1 MKKVIINLFAGL
13 ILLVAGCTENIV
25 TVEQPTKEIAGKTIS
40 VNAVMPGENTKTRMA
55 FVTNELDV
63 NLRWEENDQILLVFD
78 DGINKI
84 QQTVTI
90 GAITNNGRTA
100 AFEVIVPEE
109 IINGES
115 ETFNLYGM
123 YGGVTFSAIDGEESY
138 VVLSTDPW
146 SGLFLQLQGRENVL
160 IRFSEMNIDKNSP
173 DISVSFQHV
182 GSLFKIY
189 LENTGTTDLE
199 GITGVEL
206 FSETPIY
213 AHQNADPEV
222 GAKYDLISGTFVN
235 GTTFSNVLPFPY
247 SGDLLDGD
255 VLQLWGWYPPSQVA
269 GDIWPAINL
278 RVRYGTGQEYVTTVP
293 KPARTTTTDIGKAY
307 HFFARFNSELDPAL
321 AFSDIVYGV
330 LMDERDDQI
339 YSTVRI
345 GSQTW
350 MAENLRYFPGF
361 PDEPERLNLVTDG
374 SVTEPR
380 YYIYGYDRT
389 PESLA
394 AASEN
399 FVNYGVLYNWPAAM
413 AGATSS
419 SSNPSGVQ
427 GVCPDGWH
435 LPSEA
440 EWVQL
445 TTFVGA
451 NAASK
456 LKETGTDFWN
466 ESIGVT
472 NEYGF
477 SARGGGSRQPIS
489 SVPAGFYNLRINGH
503 WMTST
508 QATETDMR
516 AAWMQANSSTGGYQ
530 TASKEYGGSVR
541 CVKD

>member
-55 FVTNELDV
+55 FVPNELDV

-206 FSETPIY
+206 FSETPIF

>member
-55 FVTNELDV
+55 FVPNELDV

-206 FSETPIY
+206 FSETPIF

-456 LKETGTDFWN
+456 LKETGIDFWN

-508 QATETDMR
+508 QATETDMI

>member
-25 TVEQPTKEIAGKTIS
+25 TVEQPTKEIAGKNIS

-55 FVTNELDV
+55 FVPNELDV

-206 FSETPIY
+206 FSETPIF

>member
-55 FVTNELDV
+55 FVPNELDV

-206 FSETPIY
+206 FSETPIF

-247 SGDLLDGD
+247 SGDLLNGD

-269 GDIWPAINL
+269 GDTWPAINL

-508 QATETDMR
+508 QATETDMI

>member
-1 MKKVIINLFAGL
+1 MNKVIINLFAGL

-55 FVTNELDV
+55 FVPNELDV

-206 FSETPIY
+206 FSETPIF

-222 GAKYDLISGTFVN
+222 GAKYDLISGTFDS

>member
-55 FVTNELDV
+55 FVPNELDV

-206 FSETPIY
+206 FSETPIF

-247 SGDLLDGD
+247 SGDLLNGD

-508 QATETDMR
+508 QATETDMI

>member
-55 FVTNELDV
+55 FVPNELDV

-206 FSETPIY
+206 FSETPIF

-350 MAENLRYFPGF
+350 MAENLRYFPGY

>member
-55 FVTNELDV
+55 FVPNELDV

-206 FSETPIY
+206 FSETPIF

-508 QATETDMR
+508 QATETDMI

>member
-55 FVTNELDV
+55 FVPNELDV

-206 FSETPIY
+206 FSETPIF

-508 QATETDMR
+508 QATETDMK

>member
-55 FVTNELDV
+55 FVPNELDV

-293 KPARTTTTDIGKAY
+293 KPARTATTDIGKAY

>member
-55 FVTNELDV
+55 FVPNELDV

-206 FSETPIY
+206 FSETPIF

-435 LPSEA
+435 LPSEE

>member
-55 FVTNELDV
+55 FVPNELDV

-206 FSETPIY
+206 FSETPIF

-269 GDIWPAINL
+269 EDIWPAINL

>member
-55 FVTNELDV
+55 FVPNELDV

-109 IINGES
+109 ISNGES

-206 FSETPIY
+206 FSETPIF

>member
-55 FVTNELDV
+55 FVPNELDV

-206 FSETPIY
+206 FSETPIF

-269 GDIWPAINL
+269 GYIWPAINL

-508 QATETDMR
+508 QATETDMI

>member
-206 FSETPIY
+206 FSETPIF

-247 SGDLLDGD
+247 SGDLLNGD

-508 QATETDMR
+508 QATETDMI

>member
-55 FVTNELDV
+55 FVPNELDV

-206 FSETPIY
+206 FSETPIF

-389 PESLA
+389 PESFA
-394 AASEN
+394 AALEN

>member
-40 VNAVMPGENTKTRMA
+40 VKAVMPGENTKTRMA
-55 FVTNELDV
+55 FVPNELDV

-206 FSETPIY
+206 FSETLIF

>member
-55 FVTNELDV
+55 FVPNELDV

-206 FSETPIY
+206 FSETPIF

-269 GDIWPAINL
+269 EDIWPAINL

-508 QATETDMR
+508 QATETDMG

>member
-40 VNAVMPGENTKTRMA
+40 VKAVMPGENTKTRMA
-55 FVTNELDV
+55 FVPNELDV

-206 FSETPIY
+206 FSETPIF

>member
-55 FVTNELDV
+55 FVPNELDV

-206 FSETPIY
+206 FSETPIF

-255 VLQLWGWYPPSQVA
+255 VIQLWGWYPPSQVA
-269 GDIWPAINL
+269 GYIWPAINL

-389 PESLA
+389 TESLA

-508 QATETDMR
+508 QATETDMI

>member
-25 TVEQPTKEIAGKTIS
+25 TVEQPTKEIAGKNIS

-55 FVTNELDV
+55 FVPNELDV

-206 FSETPIY
+206 FSETPIF

-293 KPARTTTTDIGKAY
+293 KPARTATTDIGKAY

-435 LPSEA
+435 LPSEE

>member
-55 FVTNELDV
+55 FVPNELDV

-206 FSETPIY
+206 FSETPIF

-269 GDIWPAINL
+269 GEIWPAINL

>member
-55 FVTNELDV
+55 FVPNELDV

-206 FSETPIY
+206 FSETPIF

-255 VLQLWGWYPPSQVA
+255 VIQLWGWYPPSQVA
-269 GDIWPAINL
+269 GYIWPAINL

-508 QATETDMR
+508 QATETDMI

>member
-55 FVTNELDV
+55 FVPNELDV

-146 SGLFLQLQGRENVL
+146 SGLFLQLQGIENVL

-206 FSETPIY
+206 FSETPIF

>member
-55 FVTNELDV
+55 FVPNELDV

-206 FSETPIY
+206 FSETPIF

-278 RVRYGTGQEYVTTVP
+278 RVRYGTGQEYVTVP

>member
-55 FVTNELDV
+55 FVPNELDV

-206 FSETPIY
+206 FSETPIF

-269 GDIWPAINL
+269 GYIWPAINL

-399 FVNYGVLYNWPAAM
+399 FGNYGVLYNWPAAM

-508 QATETDMR
+508 QATETDMI

>member
-55 FVTNELDV
+55 FVPNELDV

-206 FSETPIY
+206 FSETLIF

>member
-1 MKKVIINLFAGL
+1 MNKVIINLFAGL

-55 FVTNELDV
+55 FVPNELDV

-206 FSETPIY
+206 FSETPIF

-516 AAWMQANSSTGGYQ
+516 AAWMQAHSSTGGYQ